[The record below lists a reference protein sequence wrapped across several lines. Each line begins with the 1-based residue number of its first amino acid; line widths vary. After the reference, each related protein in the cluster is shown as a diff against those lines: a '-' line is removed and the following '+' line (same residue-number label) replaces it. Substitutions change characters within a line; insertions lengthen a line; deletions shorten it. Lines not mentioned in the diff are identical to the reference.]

1 MKIEQRPTVVG
12 EVLFD
17 CFPDGSNILGGAP
30 FNVAW
35 HLHGLGLS
43 PLMVTSV
50 GDDAL
55 GRRVL
60 DTMEKWGMDTSG
72 VQVTKQNQT
81 GRVTVTFADGEPSY
95 DIVTD
100 QAYDHLDAMQA
111 KSSIDKKKI
120 DKNKYSMLYHGTL
133 IARSPHSQA
142 VLKELKHHLGLPI
155 FVDINLR
162 PPWWQLK
169 TVKESIS
176 GASWVKM
183 NQDELATV
191 MDNRNMGT
199 SDIQATA
206 ERLFAEYELEMLI
219 VTLGAKGAFCVS
231 KAGTIQGAPAQASK
245 VVDTVGA
252 GDSFSAV
259 MIAGVIQD
267 WPRALTLKRALDF
280 AAAICEIRG
289 ATTSDRHLY
298 ENFLSQ
304 WYTHHE

>member
-1 MKIEQRPTVVG
+1 MGTIPQRPALFG

-35 HLHGLGLS
+35 HLHGFGLS
-43 PLMVTSV
+43 PLMITGV
-50 GDDAL
+50 GDDPL
-55 GRRVL
+55 GKRVL
-60 DTMEKWGMDTSG
+60 DTMEKWGMDTGG

-81 GRVTVTFADGEPSY
+81 GRVTVTFTDGEPSY

-100 QAYDHLDAMQA
+100 QAYDHVDAMQA
-111 KSSIDKKKI
+111 KSSIDKNKS
-120 DKNKYSMLYHGTL
+120 DKNKYSMLYYGTL
-133 IARSPHSQA
+133 IARSPHSQH
-142 VLKELKHHLGLPI
+142 VLKELKNHLQLPS

-162 PPWWQLK
+162 PPWWQLQ
-169 TVKESIS
+169 TVKESIRD
-176 GASWVKM
+176 AHWVKM
-183 NQDELATV
+183 NQDELTTV
-191 MDNRNMGT
+191 MECNKKGEGDVP
-199 SDIQATA
+199 ATA

-219 VTLGAKGAFCVS
+219 VTLGARGAFCVS
-231 KAGTIQGAPAQASK
+231 NEGITQGAPAHASE

-259 MIAGVIQD
+259 VIAGLIQD
-267 WPRALTLKRALDF
+267 WPLAVTLQRALEF

-289 ATTSDRHLY
+289 ATTTDHRLY

-304 WYTHHE
+304 WQNS